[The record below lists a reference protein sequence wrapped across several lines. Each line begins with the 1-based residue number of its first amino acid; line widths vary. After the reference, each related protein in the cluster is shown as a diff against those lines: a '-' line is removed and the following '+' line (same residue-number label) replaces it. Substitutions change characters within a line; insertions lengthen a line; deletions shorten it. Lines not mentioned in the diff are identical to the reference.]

1 MVQATFGKEIEK
13 RLTWEIKSVWD
24 KSTEEEKKTIFAFGE
39 QYKEFLNQ
47 AKTEREA
54 VEVMVARLKAEGYK
68 DLGKKTS
75 QGLKPGDKFYIVNR
89 NKMLIAGVLGT
100 APLTDGVR
108 IVGSH
113 VDAPRLDGKPNP
125 IYESNGFALFKTHY
139 YGGIKKYQW
148 PGIPLALHGVIITAN
163 GEKLTL
169 TIGEEPED
177 PVFTITDLLPH
188 LAKDQMKKTMA
199 EGVAGE
205 SLNLLLANI
214 PHTDTE
220 VKDRVKL
227 AVLEYLADKY
237 GLIEED
243 FVSAEIEIVPASQA
257 RDVGLDRSM
266 VGFYGQDDRVC
277 VFASLEAILAT
288 NKPRK
293 TALALFSD
301 KEEIGSMGNT
311 GAQSRFLE
319 YTIAKLCA
327 RTQLDGIDTVLEVL
341 TNSEALS
348 ADTTAAI
355 DPNYQEVSDK
365 QNGAELGKGIV
376 ITKYTG
382 ARGKYDAND
391 AHAEYVG
398 KIRSLL
404 NEAGVVWQI
413 GELGKVDQ
421 GGGGTIA
428 QYLANQGIE
437 TVDCGPALLGLHS
450 PFEVASKADLYMAY
464 KGYKAFFEQ

>member
-1 MVQATFGKEIEK
+1 MAQDTYGKEIEK
-13 RLTWEIKSVWD
+13 RLSWQVKSVWEKMND
-24 KSTEEEKKTIFAFGE
+24 EEKSTVFSFAEE
-39 QYKEFLNQ
+39 YKIFLNQ

-54 VEVMVARLKAEGYK
+54 VEVMVARLKANGFK
-68 DLGKKTS
+68 DLKEFS
-75 QGLKPGDKFYIVNR
+75 QGINPGDKFYIVNR
-89 NKMLIAGVLGT
+89 SKMLIAGVLGSES
-100 APLTDGVR
+100 LTDGVR

-148 PGIPLALHGVIITAN
+148 PGIPLALHGVVITEK
-163 GEKLTL
+163 GEKITL
-169 TIGEEPED
+169 TIGEKAED

-188 LAKDQMKKTMA
+188 LAKDQMKKTMD
-199 EGVAGE
+199 EGVTGE
-205 SLNLLLANI
+205 SLNLLLGTI
-214 PHTDTE
+214 PHPDEE

-227 AVLEYLADKY
+227 AVLEYLAGKY
-237 GLIEED
+237 GLVEED
-243 FVSAEIEIVPASQA
+243 LVSAEIEIVPAGEA

-288 NKPRK
+288 TKPQK
-293 TALALFSD
+293 TAIALFSD

-319 YTIAKLCA
+319 YVIAKLCA
-327 RTQLDGIDTVLEVL
+327 LTKLEGIATVLEVL
-341 TNSEALS
+341 NNSEALS

-355 DPNYQEVSDK
+355 DPNYEEVSDK
-365 QNGAELGKGIV
+365 QNGASLGKGIV
-376 ITKYTG
+376 LTKYTG

-398 KIRSLL
+398 KIRWLL
-404 NEAGVVWQI
+404 NQAGVIWQI
-413 GELGKVDQ
+413 GEMGKVDQ

-437 TVDCGPALLGLHS
+437 TIDCGPALLGLHS
-450 PFEVASKADLYMAY
+450 PFEVASKADLYMSY
-464 KGYKAFFEQ
+464 KAYKAFFE